1 MSLADYQAAIRF
13 TVSALRG
20 FSSEMSPQEQFDL
33 GQNVFRVASA
43 AARRGAAFELDYWGP
58 EQLIMSL
65 EMIP

>member
-1 MSLADYQAAIRF
+1 
-13 TVSALRG
+13 
-20 FSSEMSPQEQFDL
+20 MSPQEQFDL